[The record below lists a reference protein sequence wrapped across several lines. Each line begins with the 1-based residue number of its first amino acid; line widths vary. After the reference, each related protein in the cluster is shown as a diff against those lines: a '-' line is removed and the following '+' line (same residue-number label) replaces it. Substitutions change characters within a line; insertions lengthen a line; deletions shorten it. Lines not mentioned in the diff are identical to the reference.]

1 MEKKAIKIKLNN
13 RSQGLISDFLIEE
26 DSEDSKIEILNE
38 NEFRI
43 YNKYESQTLQRKNY
57 VLLNLID
64 DIRDFPDYPLKYLL
78 EKNQTYNTFFKN
90 NKNFINDEKLFPEF
104 INYLKDFIKSNVIKE
119 ALSSSKKHGDIIK
132 LLDSDT
138 FINSII
144 DDKYIISLPLYNKVL
159 EGYTNK
165 DFLVSGITGF
175 PFIITG
181 YEKIDNE
188 EKYNN
193 LKNIAFIFNL
203 SMKLLI
209 CLHEII
215 IHLGYGYLNIISGR
229 KIFPESPKSDNNY
242 SYMNSPKN
250 DGGSYFEELLFG

>member
-1 MEKKAIKIKLNN
+1 M
-13 RSQGLISDFLIEE
+13 
-26 DSEDSKIEILNE
+26 
-38 NEFRI
+38 
-43 YNKYESQTLQRKNY
+43 
-57 VLLNLID
+57 
-64 DIRDFPDYPLKYLL
+64 
-78 EKNQTYNTFFKN
+78 
-90 NKNFINDEKLFPEF
+90 
-104 INYLKDFIKSNVIKE
+104 
-119 ALSSSKKHGDIIK
+119 
-132 LLDSDT
+132 DSDT

-144 DDKYIISLPLYNKVL
+144 DDKYIISLPLYNKIL